1 MFFYKL
7 YQNDKS
13 QGYDG
18 YINGILKEGTLWEG
32 PWQTTDSWK
41 KKREN
46 LSDHE
51 KGLGRNKVEILKTK
65 GDEMWEVGV

>member
-1 MFFYKL
+1 M
-7 YQNDKS
+7 
-13 QGYDG
+13 G
-18 YINGILKEGTLWEG
+18 GTLANHRLM
-32 PWQTTDSWK
+32 K

-51 KGLGRNKVEILKTK
+51 KGFGRNKVEILKNK